1 MTIEFGIS
9 SFGDVESPT
18 GSVPHA
24 QRLQEIIEEMKMT
37 DKVGLDI
44 FAIGEHHRKDYAV
57 SSPDTL
63 LAAGAAVTKNI
74 RLSTAVTVLSSED
87 PVRVWERFATIDGIS
102 NGRAEIMAGRGS
114 FIESFPLFGYDLNDY
129 EQLFEEKLALLVELQ
144 KGHRDKL
151 PVTFR
156 GELQHSVE
164 NITLYPNTVQ
174 ETLPIWI
181 AAGGSPGSAV
191 RAAKYGLPLMLAV
204 IGGSPYQFRDF
215 IDLYKRTWVNSNHKI
230 EDFQFGLNMHGF
242 IADTNEE
249 AKEIYFP
256 AASHMMNRIGMERGW
271 GSTYTENY
279 FDRLTS
285 ETGALL
291 VGDVETVAQKLST
304 FIRALGVTRFVMQ
317 TPVGYIDHEAV
328 LKNIEL
334 FGTKVVPRVKELLAE
349 EN

>member
-9 SFGDVESPT
+9 SFGDVESPE
-18 GSVPHA
+18 GSIPHDK
-24 QRLQEIIEEMKMT
+24 RLREIIEEI
-37 DKVGLDI
+37 KVADAAGLDVY
-44 FAIGEHHRKDYAV
+44 AIGEHHREDYAV
-57 SSPDTL
+57 SSPDMV
-63 LAAGAAVTKNI
+63 LAAGAAVSKNI

-87 PVRVWERFATIDGIS
+87 PVRVWERFATLDGLS

-164 NITLYPNTVQ
+164 NITLYPRTVQ
-174 ETLPIWI
+174 EELPIWI
-181 AAGGSPGSAV
+181 AAGGSPGSAI
-191 RAAKYGLPLMLAV
+191 RAGKYGLPLTLAV

-215 IDLYKRTWVNSNHKI
+215 IDLYKRTWVDSNHPI
-230 EDFQFGLNMHGF
+230 ENLQFGLNCHGF
-242 IADTNEE
+242 VAETNEA

-256 AASHMMNRIGMERGW
+256 SAAHMMNRIGAERGW
-271 GSTYTENY
+271 GATYTENY

-285 ETGALL
+285 DTGALL
-291 VGDVETVAQKLST
+291 VGDVETVAQKLSR
-304 FIRALGVTRFVMQ
+304 FIRDLGATRFIMQ
-317 TPVGYIDHEAV
+317 TPVGYIDHDAV

-334 FGTKVVPRVKELLAE
+334 FGTQVVPRVKELLG